1 MNTPNK
7 LTIMRILLVPIM
19 VIVSL
24 IDIPI
29 EIIRYTT

>member
-19 VIVSL
+19 VIFSL